1 MSLNTIRDV
10 GAGIAP
16 TPTTTRAPSREIP
29 LRGYIIV
36 LSGTVVWAMTSI
48 FIKILLT
55 RYGMEPL
62 SLAFWRVFIMTA
74 FLFAALRVLNANQL
88 RIASGSGIVFLF
100 SGLIGVALHQIV
112 WITSVQYNGA
122 AVATLLVY
130 IGPAVVAVFAWRFLH
145 EKMDRTKLLALALTL
160 IGCALVSR
168 AYDLRQVQLN
178 ILGLI
183 VGIGTGF
190 TFATYTLL
198 GRIATRRNS
207 AWTSLFY
214 PFLFGTLFLL
224 PANFFTRDFFPLRAS
239 LDGWA
244 VLIFLAL
251 VPTLGGFASYTIGL
265 THLPASVVSLLAAF
279 EPVSTAIFAYFVF
292 GEVLDAPQ
300 LVGAGLILCSVIL
313 LRPKNGA

>member
-1 MSLNTIRDV
+1 
-10 GAGIAP
+10 
-16 TPTTTRAPSREIP
+16 
-29 LRGYIIV
+29 
-36 LSGTVVWAMTSI
+36 MTSI

-74 FLFAALRVLNANQL
+74 FLFGALLVLNANQL
-88 RIASGSGIVFLF
+88 RLASGNGIVFLF
-100 SGLIGVALHQIV
+100 SGLIGVAFHQIV

-122 AVATLLVY
+122 AVATLLIY
-130 IGPAVVAVFAWRFLH
+130 IGPAVVAVFAWRFLN
-145 EKMDRTKLLALALTL
+145 ERMDRTKLLALTLTL

-168 AYDLRQVQLN
+168 AYDLHQVQLN
-178 ILGLI
+178 LLGLI

-198 GRIATRRNS
+198 GRIATRRDS

-224 PANFFTRDFFPLRAS
+224 PANFLARDFYPLRAS

-251 VPTLGGFASYTIGL
+251 VPTLGGFAAYTIGL

-279 EPVSTAIFAYFVF
+279 EPVSTAIFAYFIF
-292 GEVLDAPQ
+292 GEVLDVLQ
-300 LVGAGLILCSVIL
+300 LVGAAMILWSVVM
-313 LRPKNGA
+313 LRPKNGAGS